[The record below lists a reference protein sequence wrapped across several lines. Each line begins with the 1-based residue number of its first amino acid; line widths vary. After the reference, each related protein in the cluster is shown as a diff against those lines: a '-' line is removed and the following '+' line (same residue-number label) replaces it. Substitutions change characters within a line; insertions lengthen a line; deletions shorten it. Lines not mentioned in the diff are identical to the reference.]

1 MPAGSIRCCDPYPDP
16 MATFVR
22 STSGTGFLPP
32 NMCLALPIW
41 LNTWS
46 AATHRKSGYMNSTT
60 GRNRP
65 SSASPPPRPGERVLA
80 DRGAEDAARVL
91 LGQALGRA
99 VGAAAELVHVLAEH
113 DDPRVGAH
121 PPVHHRRHRVDE
133 LPAPQLAG
141 ERRALG
147 GPRPR
152 ELRQVAADAD
162 VDERRVG
169 PQLGAD
175 APRARPSRRAPGRA
189 RRAPRRP
196 PSSPR
201 RPARAR
207 RRRRPR
213 RSARAWSS
221 PARPG
226 PAGRGRATRPPPPWS
241 GSRTRTPGTGRSG
254 GRTGRRGPR

>member
-16 MATFVR
+16 IATFVR
-22 STSGTGFLPP
+22 STSGTGLLPP

-65 SSASPPPRPGERVLA
+65 SSASPPPSPANAFSLIGVPRTRPGYF
-80 DRGAEDAARVL
+80 
-91 LGQALGRA
+91 LGRP
-99 VGAAAELVHVLAEH
+99 LVAPLVPPLSLCTSSPSTTIRGSAPIRRSITA
-113 DDPRVGAH
+113 DTASMNFPRRSS
-121 PPVHHRRHRVDE
+121 PVND
-133 LPAPQLAG
+133 G
-141 ERRALG
+141 ALG
-147 GPRPR
+147 GPRPGD
-152 ELRQVAADAD
+152 LRQVAADPD

-175 APRARPSRRAPGRA
+175 APRARPSRRAPGPA
-189 RRAPRRP
+189 RRAP
-196 PSSPR
+196 
-201 RPARAR
+201 PAAARIASTRLRRAR

-221 PARPG
+221 P
-226 PAGRGRATRPPPPWS
+226 RATRSS
-241 GSRTRTPGTGRSG
+241 GSRARHAASSSLVR
-254 GRTGRRGPR
+254 